1 MIVYKRL
8 TLLLLLFSITKA
20 ILFMRTATLLH
31 DECLDIVSM
40 HVGNYYGKLVR
51 GDGAAVS
58 CPYIYGEVLSDTPD
72 SLTLNG
78 LCKDGDGAVQHSE
91 MLIPIYKEC

>member
-20 ILFMRTATLLH
+20 ILFIRTATLLR
-31 DECLDIVSM
+31 DECLGIVNM

-72 SLTLNG
+72 SLALNG
-78 LCKDGDGAVQHSE
+78 LCKNGDGAVQHSE
-91 MLIPIYKEC
+91 MLISIYKEC

>member
-31 DECLDIVSM
+31 DECLDIVNM
-40 HVGNYYGKLVR
+40 HVGNY
-51 GDGAAVS
+51 
-58 CPYIYGEVLSDTPD
+58 
-72 SLTLNG
+72 
-78 LCKDGDGAVQHSE
+78 
-91 MLIPIYKEC
+91 